1 MRYCHSCGLSI
12 SETATFCATC
22 GTLVPVAEE
31 ARPDQ
36 PTDPALQAPELPTDP
51 APLALAQS
59 ADPAPETPVPLP
71 PKAAPEA
78 PDGPT
83 CRLCGRATPGGATP
97 DDTAPDEVCLDCA
110 GALAAFVTSRSDDG
124 SVVSLAAGDGVGANG
139 GATAVNAIYSAF
151 ADADTCPECL
161 AMDGG
166 ETADVATA
174 RAWAPNPRCTS
185 RLGCRCAVFFEHES
199 LADGEQGEFVEFASA
214 RGLGVTAQA
223 VAAFH
228 EDRRRLSDEA
238 DRRQR
243 DTSRLLEDARDLEKP
258 DPQQAVTL
266 YREAIDGLMGSSES
280 PLAEPQVRRDL
291 LHAFNRLTIVLKI
304 MGREAEALG
313 EIDRATSWGLLDD
326 SGSGRKADREAVR
339 NRGRRLREAL
349 GVLAG
354 D

>member
-1 MRYCHSCGLSI
+1 MS
-12 SETATFCATC
+12 
-22 GTLVPVAEE
+22 
-31 ARPDQ
+31 
-36 PTDPALQAPELPTDP
+36 
-51 APLALAQS
+51 
-59 ADPAPETPVPLP
+59 
-71 PKAAPEA
+71 
-78 PDGPT
+78 
-83 CRLCGRATPGGATP
+83 GG
-97 DDTAPDEVCLDCA
+97 TAPDDVCPDCA
-110 GALAAFVTSRSDDG
+110 GALAAFVTSRSEHG
-124 SVVSLAAGDGVGANG
+124 SVVSLAAGDGAGANG
-139 GATAVNAIYSAF
+139 GGTAVNAIYSAF

-174 RAWAPNPRCTS
+174 RGWAPNPRCTS

-199 LADGEQGEFVEFASA
+199 LADGEQSEFVEFASA

-228 EDRRRLSDEA
+228 EDRRRLSDEVE
-238 DRRQR
+238 RRLR
-243 DTSRLLEDARDLEKP
+243 DTARLLEDARDLEKP

-291 LHAFNRLTIVLKI
+291 LHAFNRLTIVLKT